1 MGPPVRG
8 AGLAGG
14 RRTWVQPQRVFLK
27 EAQASLQGAPAFVER
42 AGVGGDVFVLN
53 DGRALR
59 K

>member
-1 MGPPVRG
+1 M
-8 AGLAGG
+8 
-14 RRTWVQPQRVFLK
+14 QPQRVFLK